1 MRASRPPRRV
11 GVTEREEFSNV
22 RKLNVGT
29 LDAGRCSF
37 ERDVGPTSSQRLEAS
52 LCEDSHS
59 TSDYLSSTQ
68 SESLGSG
75 RVLLDCSTV
84 PGGGAGRSEEQP
96 HSCFNLKTLP
106 ATPLATAHSPRRRRR
121 QHHTWVAVVVGSVVV
136 VVVAN

>member
-1 MRASRPPRRV
+1 MHGTARPCTASMRASRPPRRV

-59 TSDYLSSTQ
+59 TSDTYLAH
-68 SESLGSG
+68 SLSLSG
-75 RVLLDCSTV
+75 PVECYSTV
-84 PGGGAGRSEEQP
+84 ALYPEAEPDAARS
-96 HSCFNLKTLP
+96 
-106 ATPLATAHSPRRRRR
+106 TPIHVSI
-121 QHHTWVAVVVGSVVV
+121 
-136 VVVAN
+136 